1 MLTVPFIVRELR
13 DIIFKVG
20 RVKVLAKLYFKYG
33 CMGSSKSMDL
43 IRTAFNY
50 RERGQNPV
58 VMTSAIDTR
67 VESGTI
73 ASRMGFNESAVAIT
87 VNMNVYDY
95 INKLIENEK
104 KAVDVLLV
112 DEVNFLTK
120 DQVWQLS
127 DIVDKLDI
135 AVIAFGLRSDFR
147 GQLFPGTEQL
157 MAIADKIE
165 EIKAMCH
172 CGKKATVNARI
183 KGGQVIY
190 EGNQIE
196 VGFGYTALCRKCWKE
211 GKLG

>member
-1 MLTVPFIVRELR
+1 M
-13 DIIFKVG
+13 
-20 RVKVLAKLYFKYG
+20 AKLYFKYG

-73 ASRMGFNESAVAIT
+73 ASRMGFNEKAVAIT
-87 VNMNVYDY
+87 DEMNVYAY
-95 INKLIENEK
+95 IENLVANEK
-104 KAVDVLLV
+104 IVVDVVLV

-120 DQVWQLS
+120 EQIWQLS
-127 DIVDKLDI
+127 DIVDKLNI

-147 GQLFPGTEQL
+147 GMLFPATEQL

-172 CGKKATVNARI
+172 CGKKATVNARVKDGKI
-183 KGGQVIY
+183 QY
-190 EGNQIE
+190 EGKQIE
-196 VGFGYTALCRKCWKE
+196 VGFGYVSLCRRCWKE
-211 GKLG
+211 GKL

>member
-1 MLTVPFIVRELR
+1 
-13 DIIFKVG
+13 
-20 RVKVLAKLYFKYG
+20 
-33 CMGSSKSMDL
+33 MDL

-50 RERGQNPV
+50 RERGQNPI

-73 ASRMGFNESAVAIT
+73 ASRMGFNESAVAI
-87 VNMNVYDY
+87 NESMNVYKY
-95 INKLIENEK
+95 IENLIVNEDIK
-104 KAVDVLLV
+104 VDVVLV
-112 DEVNFLTK
+112 DEVNFLTEN
-120 DQVWQLS
+120 QIWQLS

-147 GQLFPGTEQL
+147 GELFPGTQQL

-172 CGKKATVNARI
+172 CGKKATINARVKDGKI
-183 KGGQVIY
+183 QY

-196 VGFGYTALCRKCWKE
+196 VGFGYISLCRKCWKE
-211 GKLG
+211 GKLECNLK

>member
-1 MLTVPFIVRELR
+1 MVR
-13 DIIFKVG
+13 VG
-20 RVKVLAKLYFKYG
+20 RVNFLAKLYFKYG

-58 VMTSAIDTR
+58 VMTSAVDTR

-87 VNMNVYDY
+87 MNMNIYDY
-95 INKLIENEK
+95 IKNLIANEN
-104 KAVDVLLV
+104 KAVDVILV
-112 DEVNFLTK
+112 DEVNFLTRE
-120 DQVWQLS
+120 QIWELS

-172 CGKKATVNARI
+172 CGKKATINARI
-183 KGGQVIY
+183 RSGKVIY

-196 VGFGYTALCRKCWKE
+196 VGFGYIALCRKCWKE
-211 GKLG
+211 GKLECSI